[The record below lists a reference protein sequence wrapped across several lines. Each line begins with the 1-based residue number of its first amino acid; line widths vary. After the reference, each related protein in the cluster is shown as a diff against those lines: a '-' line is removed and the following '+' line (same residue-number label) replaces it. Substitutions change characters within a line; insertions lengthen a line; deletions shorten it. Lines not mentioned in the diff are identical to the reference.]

1 MVLGRSPPDAI
12 GCSQTVINSDHNT
25 QLLCRRTAPIRF
37 PGVAANVMSAKLFRL
52 LPGERGVLEDVLS
65 TTFGDCNDFRIVFV
79 SRKSSSR
86 KSSSK

>member
-79 SRKSSSR
+79 IRPTRRKSP
-86 KSSSK
+86 SK